1 MDADER
7 RRHWDKA
14 YTEKGEAGVS
24 WFEARPLVSLDL
36 IAEAGG
42 RPTSALIDIGGGAS
56 RLVDALVEAG
66 WRSLAVLDISRVAL
80 DAARKRLGAAAGQVD
95 WIAADITRWQPAR
108 TYDLWHDRAVFHFL
122 TEAADRAA
130 YVERLAAAVGPGGH
144 AIIASFAPDGPER
157 CSGLPVM
164 RYDAAALAATIGPA
178 FALAGERR
186 SAHTTPW
193 GSSQAFQF
201 SLLRRR

>member
-108 TYDLWHDRAVFHFL
+108 TYDLWHDRAVF
-122 TEAADRAA
+122 
-130 YVERLAAAVGPGGH
+130 GPGGH